1 MKSFWNCKVA
11 RGSEFDFLLQISLIV
26 SEISEPPNPIS
37 MESKHQN
44 VELIDEAIKRLL
56 EERRNNRGASG
67 EDKDDHLLLSQLLS
81 QLESAKGN
89 SEEIQ
94 KAEASNEPGEVTATP
109 EGGELEAKDK
119 KGGGGEEFD
128 KEEIVKELKNLKRQ
142 NTITHLLLSVMV
154 VLTIAWQASEV
165 TLLLKMKH
173 GLSHP
178 FSCIRGLFSGG
189 SDQNGQDQKRKSDAL
204 PSLKMPD
211 LPSVELPD
219 IGLNGEKH

>member
-1 MKSFWNCKVA
+1 
-11 RGSEFDFLLQISLIV
+11 
-26 SEISEPPNPIS
+26 

-67 EDKDDHLLLSQLLS
+67 ESFSQGGDDDKDDHLLLSQLLS
-81 QLESAKGN
+81 QLESVKGN
-89 SEEIQ
+89 SEGEGIQ
-94 KAEASNEPGEVTATP
+94 KAEASTEPGEVTATS

-119 KGGGGEEFD
+119 KGGGEEFD

-142 NTITHLLLSVMV
+142 NTITHWLLSVMV

-165 TLLLKMKH
+165 TLILKMKN

-189 SDQNGQDQKRKSDAL
+189 SDQTGQDQKRKSDAL

-211 LPSVELPD
+211 LRCSVELPD
-219 IGLNGEKH
+219 IGLNGKKH